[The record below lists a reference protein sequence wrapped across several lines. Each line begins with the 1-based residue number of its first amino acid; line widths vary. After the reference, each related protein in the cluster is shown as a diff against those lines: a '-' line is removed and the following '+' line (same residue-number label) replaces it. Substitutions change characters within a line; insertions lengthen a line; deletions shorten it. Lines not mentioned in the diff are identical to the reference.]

1 MHVVNKTI
9 FFALKR
15 IIAFL
20 HTYTY
25 NKDGSQYINIVLNFY
40 VINDEEKRNF

>member
-9 FFALKR
+9 FFVLKR

-25 NKDGSQYINIVLNFY
+25 KKDGSLYINIVLNVY
-40 VINDEEKRNF
+40 VINDEEKGNF